1 MKFILVDRLLS
12 VEPARSIKMA
22 KQVSMAEEYLAD
34 HFPRFPVLP
43 GVLML
48 EAAVQAAAWLVREWD
63 QFHHA
68 VIVLRGVRGIRYGAF
83 VEPGATL
90 VVQADVIKLESGKSE
105 FKIRGTVSDAVAI
118 QGRIELAHLNLADQD
133 AGLAAVD
140 GAMVAAMRNQWQELS
155 RRLGV

>member
-1 MKFILVDRLLS
+1 VKFILVDRLLS

-48 EAAVQAAAWLVREWD
+48 EAAVQAAAWVVREWD
-63 QFHHA
+63 QFHHS
-68 VIVLRGVRGIRYGAF
+68 VIVLRGVWGIRYGAF

-118 QGRIELAHLNLADQD
+118 QGRIELAHLNLTDQD

-140 GAMVAAMRNQWQELS
+140 GAMVAAMRSQWHELS

>member
-48 EAAVQAAAWLVREWD
+48 EAAVQAAAWLIREWD

-90 VVQADVIKLESGKSE
+90 TVQADAIKLESGKSE
-105 FKIRGTVSDAVAI
+105 FKIRGTVGDAVAI

-133 AGLAAVD
+133 AALAAVD
-140 GAMVAAMRNQWQELS
+140 EAMVAAMRNQWQELS
-155 RRLGV
+155 GRLRA

>member
-140 GAMVAAMRNQWQELS
+140 GTMVAAMRSQWQEFS